1 MRLKRGRGN
10 QRIRTRYHPVAL
22 PVSPSL
28 LWEVRTKRT
37 LGAIVVLFIVNLAL
51 IGSELQLSLVIE

>member
-1 MRLKRGRGN
+1 MLVRLKKGRGKL
-10 QRIRTRYHPVAL
+10 RIRTRYHPVAL

-37 LGAIVVLFIVNLAL
+37 LGAIAIIFIVEVRRA
-51 IGSELQLSLVIE
+51 G